1 LNPLTFLKKYKT
13 MMTALFILSIGVFV
27 YLIYVLMK
35 PEKF

>member
-1 LNPLTFLKKYKT
+1 MFA
-13 MMTALFILSIGVFV
+13 ALFVLCLVIFG